1 MCSVYGIA
9 FHGAGSWSFGNDFIE
24 NVDNSSSSHANN
36 RRNNILVVGESPTY
50 SINRSFGS
58 PEEKFSINFSKANTF
73 SFESTL

>member
-9 FHGAGSWSFGNDFIE
+9 FDGAGSWSFGNDFTE

-36 RRNNILVVGESPTY
+36 RRNNILVVGEGPTC

-58 PEEKFSINFSKANTF
+58 PEKKFSINFSKANTF
-73 SFESTL
+73 SFEFTL